1 MNRVRNVGVAGIVLP
16 TEEAGSSI
24 ICESVHLSFVAV
36 VAVAGIAASIYGIDV
51 RFPVFWREQGLQ
63 TPKLAEVNYL
73 WAGESS
79 VLSLRLDI
87 VRFRLETWVKNSWA
101 LLGDRR
107 ACAQVN

>member
-63 TPKLAEVNYL
+63 TPKLEEVNYL

-79 VLSLRLDI
+79 VCI
-87 VRFRLETWVKNSWA
+87 VRFRLETWAKNSWD